1 MTDLIAFLHECPI
14 VSRHRPWPRIEV
26 DAATWQTLATRLATE
41 DWELLALWAE
51 PDTVHVALRDPQP
64 GTLAVLSRACSG
76 GGFASL
82 TAARPGAL
90 RMERAARDLFGLVP
104 DGLSDARPWL
114 DHGRWPM
121 RRPLSAAPEPR
132 TLDEPAARATDYP
145 FLTVS
150 GPVAE
155 RGGLHQIPVGPIHAG
170 IIEPGHFRFHANGE
184 TVVRL
189 EERLGYVHKGM
200 EKLMQGKT
208 PADAARLAGRV
219 SGDSTVAHALA
230 FCRAAEAALDVKAPP
245 RADYL
250 RAIMAELERIA
261 NHLGDFGAICNDAAF
276 SFILAEASLLREDVL
291 RAAHANFGHR
301 LMMDKVI
308 PGGVAA
314 DLFDPGVEGLRR
326 LVSRVWT
333 RVLELASIYDGKP
346 SLLDRTI
353 GTGAVARALV
363 QRFAAGGFVGRAAGR
378 NFDARRTPGYPPYDD
393 LEFDVPMLDEGD
405 VHARV
410 WIRIREIGESVK
422 IIQQCLDRLPVG
434 AIATRLP
441 ARGGEG
447 VALVEGFRGDILTW
461 VRLADDGTVA
471 RCHPRDPS
479 WLQWPLLEAAIE
491 GNIVADFP
499 LCNKS
504 FNCSYS
510 GHDL

>member
-1 MTDLIAFLHECPI
+1 MTDLIEFVSDCPI
-14 VSRHRPWPRIEV
+14 VSRHRPWPRIEL
-26 DAATWQTLATRLATE
+26 DAAKWQMLAARLATE
-41 DWELLALWAE
+41 EWELLALWAE
-51 PDTVHVALRDPQP
+51 PDAVHVALRDPQP
-64 GTLAVLSRACSG
+64 GTLAVLSRSCPS

-82 TAARPGAL
+82 SAARPGAL
-90 RMERAARDLFGLVP
+90 RMERAARDLFGLIP
-104 DGLSDARPWL
+104 EGLTDARPWL

-121 RRPLSAAPEPR
+121 RRPLGTAPEPR

-145 FLTVS
+145 FLPVS

-155 RGGLHQIPVGPIHAG
+155 AGGLHQIPVGPIHAG

-189 EERLGYVHKGM
+189 EQRFGYAHKGT
-200 EKLMQGKT
+200 EKLMQGKS
-208 PADAARLAGRV
+208 AGDAARLACRI
-219 SGDSTVAHALA
+219 SGDSAVAHSLA
-230 FCRAAEAALDVKAPP
+230 FARAVEAALDVKAPP

-250 RAIMAELERIA
+250 RAIMAELERLA

-276 SFILAEASLLREDVL
+276 SFILAEASILREDVL
-291 RAAHANFGHR
+291 RAAHIIFGHR

-308 PGGVAA
+308 PGGVAV
-314 DLFDPGVEGLRR
+314 DLFEPGVEALRR
-326 LVSRVWT
+326 LVGKIGRRVG
-333 RVLELASIYDGKP
+333 ELARIYDGKP

-353 GTGAVARALV
+353 GTGTTARNLV
-363 QRFAAGGFVGRAAGR
+363 HRFAAGGVVGRAAGR
-378 NFDARRTPGYPPYDD
+378 NFDARVTPGYPPYDD
-393 LEFDVPMLDEGD
+393 LDFEVPMLDEGD

-410 WIRIREIGESVK
+410 WIRIREIGESVRL
-422 IIQQCLDRLPVG
+422 IGQCLDLLPGG
-434 AIATRLP
+434 AIAVPLP
-441 ARGGEG
+441 AGGGEG
-447 VALVEGFRGDILTW
+447 MALVEGFRGEILTW
-461 VRLADDGTVA
+461 VKLDDAGTVA

>member
-1 MTDLIAFLHECPI
+1 MTDLIAFVRDCSL
-14 VSRHRPWPRIEV
+14 VSRHRPWPRLEL
-26 DAATWQTLATRLATE
+26 DAATWRRMAVQLADEA
-41 DWELLALWAE
+41 WELLGLWAE
-51 PDTVHVALRDPQP
+51 TDAVHVALRDPEP
-64 GTLAVLSRACSG
+64 GTLVVLSCACPEG
-76 GGFASL
+76 AFASL
-82 TAARPGAL
+82 AAARPGAL
-90 RMERAARDLFGLVP
+90 RLERAARDLFGLVP
-104 DGLSDARPWL
+104 EGLADARPWL

-121 RRPLSAAPEPR
+121 RRPVAPVPEPR

-145 FLTVS
+145 FLPVS
-150 GPVAE
+150 GPVADQ
-155 RGGLHQIPVGPIHAG
+155 GGVHQIPVGPIHAG

-189 EERLGYVHKGM
+189 EERFGYAHKGI
-200 EKLMQGKT
+200 ERLMQGKSVI
-208 PADAARLAGRV
+208 DAARLAGRI

-230 FCRAAEAALDVKAPP
+230 FARAAEAALDVKAPV
-245 RADYL
+245 RAEIL
-250 RAIMAELERIA
+250 RAILAELERIA

-276 SFILAEASLLREDVL
+276 AFILAEASILREDVL

-301 LMMDKVI
+301 LMMDTVV
-308 PGGVAA
+308 PGGVAV
-314 DLFDPGVEGLRR
+314 DLFEPGIEALRR
-326 LVSRVWT
+326 LLARLWP
-333 RVLELASIYDGKP
+333 RVLYLAGVYDSKP

-353 GTGAVARALV
+353 GTGAVARNLV
-363 QRFAAGGFVGRAAGR
+363 QRFAAGGVVGRAAGR
-378 NFDARRTPGYPPYDD
+378 SFDARRTPGYPPYDD
-393 LEFDVPMLDEGD
+393 LDFEVPMLDEGD

-422 IIQQCLDRLPVG
+422 IVQQCLDRLPRGPLAVPV
-434 AIATRLP
+434 P

-447 VALVEGFRGDILTW
+447 MALVEGFRGDILTW
-461 VRLADDGTVA
+461 VRLADDGTVL